1 MLSPSDVITANE
13 QQVAA
18 KVMEGEAILINLS
31 TGAYYSTPST
41 GGFIWSLIERR
52 LSINEMVRAVTE
64 HYDVARP
71 QAEADVL
78 RLCEELCAEGLALQS
93 VGVAQGVAPEAAG
106 TRLSY
111 EAPALEKYTDMA
123 EMFAL
128 DPPLPGL
135 STVTQRRDN

>member
-18 KVMEGEAILINLS
+18 KVMEGEAILINLM

-41 GGFIWSLIERR
+41 GGFIWSLVERR
-52 LSINEMVRAVTE
+52 LSIGEMVRAVTE

-71 QAEADVL
+71 LAEADVL
-78 RLCEELCAEGLALQS
+78 RLCEELCAEGLALRS
-93 VGVAQGVAPEAAG
+93 DGVAHGVAPKAAG
-106 TRLSY
+106 ARLSY

-135 STVTQRRDN
+135 SKVTQRNGN